1 MKIEANDQGF
11 FVVKIF
17 NEVNPEKNLTETN
30 VNYIFS
36 KFGVVS
42 EIKYAQKAGILYPTR
57 RNRVPGLKAHEIVKM
72 GAKYRVETEWQLV
85 KKKKILLFTSKE
97 IKCQGEKL
105 ECYDE
110 IKLIALYVCS
120 GAEEQ

>member
-30 VNYIFS
+30 VKYIFS

-42 EIKYAQKAGILYPTR
+42 EIKYAQNGWDFISYKEKEGA
-57 RNRVPGLKAHEIVKM
+57 LKALEIVSM

-97 IKCQGEKL
+97 IKCQGER
-105 ECYDE
+105 
-110 IKLIALYVCS
+110 
-120 GAEEQ
+120 